1 MSAALLSLSLS
12 SPPRGTA
19 DAQVVAGMRSLREIF
34 VDEKECL
41 IHGDLHTG
49 SVMVPDAA
57 ARVRRPAKVIDADL
71 PVDGTLSS
79 FGK

>member
-1 MSAALLSLSLS
+1 
-12 SPPRGTA
+12 
-19 DAQVVAGMRSLREIF
+19 MRSLREIF